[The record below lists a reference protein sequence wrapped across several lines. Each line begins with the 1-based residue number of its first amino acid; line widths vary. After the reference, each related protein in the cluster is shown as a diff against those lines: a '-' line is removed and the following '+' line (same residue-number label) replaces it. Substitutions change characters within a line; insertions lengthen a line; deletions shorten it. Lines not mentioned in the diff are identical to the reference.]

1 VEDIKYD
8 QITIDAV
15 ELPLF
20 SEKEV
25 RVSVL
30 RLDKIHPVISGNKW
44 FKLRYYL
51 DDAKLQNKK
60 GIITFGGA
68 YSNHIIATA
77 AACTLNGLSSIGIIR
92 GKTQAASSHTLQAA
106 EKYGMRLIFTDH
118 ENYKSKKLPEDIY
131 GHGENEQF
139 YLINEGGY
147 GVKGAEG
154 AADILNYCSK
164 GSYSQIC
171 CAVGSGT
178 MLAGLI
184 NASSPEQT
192 VTGISILKN
201 HFLLEQQVRYLL
213 SELPAEKKINIV
225 HDYHFGGY
233 AKKSPELL
241 YFMNE
246 FYKTTGI
253 PTDFVYTGK
262 LMFAIHDLVQK
273 NFFPTG
279 SEILVIHSGGLQ
291 GNKSLDERTLMF

>member
-1 VEDIKYD
+1 MEDIKYD

-77 AACTLNGLSSIGIIR
+77 AACALNGLSSIGIIR
-92 GKTQAASSHTLQAA
+92 GKTQSASSHTLQAA
-106 EKYGMRLIFTDH
+106 EEYGMRLIFTDH

-131 GHGENEQF
+131 GHAEIEQF

-147 GVKGAEG
+147 GVKGAKG
-154 AADILNYCSK
+154 AANILNYCSK
-164 GSYSQIC
+164 GSHSQIC

-184 NASSPEQT
+184 NASSPEQA

-201 HFLLEQQVRYLL
+201 HFLLEQQVRHLL
-213 SELPAEKKINIV
+213 SEFPAEKKINIV

-233 AKKSPELL
+233 AKKSTELL

-273 NFFPTG
+273 NFFPPG